1 MPAIPHPGGMYTIT
15 AAQAPGG
22 AGEDLWAA
30 VEAMRLLDEA
40 SDLVETAGVGVSR
53 LIEDA
58 RWENAGVRA
67 LRWALSD
74 LRAQL
79 ESERGE
85 LQFQRQQVGRD
96 L

>member
-1 MPAIPHPGGMYTIT
+1 MYTIA

-30 VEAMRLLDEA
+30 VEAMRLLEEA
-40 SDLVETAGVGVSR
+40 VEQVGLAGVGVSQ

-58 RWENAGVRA
+58 CWENAGVRA

-74 LRAQL
+74 LSAQL
-79 ESERGE
+79 ESECGE
-85 LQFQRQQVGRD
+85 LRFQRQQVARA